1 MPPRRRP
8 AVKSKLEQ
16 APEIKPQ
23 ASVSSGAFYA
33 PARPQL
39 STEMDQL
46 GKALLQLGSGV
57 GNMMVNKA
65 GEQSKEDLQTG
76 ARIALAHM
84 AELRKDS
91 SNALKQAE
99 KKGWIPNGARP
110 DVKEGYLRQVG
121 VMWATSPRL
130 KAALD
135 GDMETFINDFADKG
149 GNLADF
155 HTALDV
161 RNQGIVN
168 EARDVLDDNFY
179 TSCLL
184 YTSPSPRDVEESRM
198 PSSA

>member
-8 AVKSKLEQ
+8 AVKSRLEG

-23 ASVSSGAFYA
+23 ATVASGAFYA
-33 PARPQL
+33 PAKPQIT
-39 STEMDQL
+39 SEMDQL
-46 GKALLQLGSGV
+46 GRALTAMGGEV
-57 GNMMVNKA
+57 GQIMVKKV

-135 GDMETFINDFADKG
+135 GDMETFINDFADK
-149 GNLADF
+149 N
-155 HTALDV
+155 
-161 RNQGIVN
+161 GI
-168 EARDVLDDNFY
+168 D
-179 TSCLL
+179 
-184 YTSPSPRDVEESRM
+184 
-198 PSSA
+198 